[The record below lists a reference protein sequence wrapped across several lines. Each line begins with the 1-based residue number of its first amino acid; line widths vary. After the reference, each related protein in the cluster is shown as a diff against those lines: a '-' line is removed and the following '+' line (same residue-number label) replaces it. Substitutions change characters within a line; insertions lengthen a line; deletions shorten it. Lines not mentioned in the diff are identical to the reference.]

1 MKKIS
6 LFGLSSIFVFVFA
19 TGLLAKPD
27 LKTYPDAFSKDDIAI
42 QVGLGLMHTGVYG
55 DTVVPPICVSMDF
68 AKPIGGLPFSIGGY
82 VGYAQSEDEYS
93 FFTYSVKWTYTY
105 YILGARVAYHF
116 NFKVKNLDTYAGI
129 LTGYSVVSVEE
140 ETSGYAYASG
150 SSEGSFFNVGGFA
163 GARYFFTSN
172 LAGFAEIGYGVSIL
186 SFGLTYKF

>member
-6 LFGLSSIFVFVFA
+6 LFGISSIFVLMFA

-27 LKTYPDAFSKDDIAI
+27 LKTYPESFSKDDIVI
-42 QVGLGLMHTGVYG
+42 QVGVGLMHTGVYG

-82 VGYAQSEDEYS
+82 VGYAQSEEKFDLFIYS
-93 FFTYSVKWTYTY
+93 YKATFTY

-116 NFKVKNLDTYAGI
+116 NFKVKSLDTYAGV
-129 LTGYSVVSVEE
+129 LTGYSVVSVDEKVSGTGYPG
-140 ETSGYAYASG
+140 TSSG
-150 SSEGSFFNVGGFA
+150 SNYFNVGGFA
-163 GARYFFTSN
+163 GARYFFTPN
-172 LAGFAEIGYGVSIL
+172 LAGFAEIGYGISIL